1 LSKPPVLFIGHGAPM
16 NATRDTAFTRALAAL
31 GGRLPCPR
39 AALFVSAHW
48 ETDGSH
54 LTASPKAGKLNDFF
68 GDHADLHALAYEA
81 PGAPDVATEAAA
93 LLGAGLDTDR
103 AIDHG
108 VWSVAVRLWPAAD
121 VPLTQ
126 LSIDRGLD
134 GKGWLALGARLRPL
148 REAGV
153 MIIGSGNIA
162 HNVRE
167 IDRNPDAATHDWAI
181 GFDREV
187 AARLAAGEGAALA
200 QWQSLPHAARAVP
213 TPEHLAPLLY
223 VLGAAGTERVPE
235 AIFSGFE
242 HAAISSRSLL
252 WA

>member
-1 LSKPPVLFIGHGAPM
+1 VNQPPVLFIGHGAPM
-16 NATRDTAFTRALAAL
+16 NATRDTAFTRALDAL
-31 GGRLPCPR
+31 GRRQPSPR

-54 LTASPKAGKLNDFF
+54 LTAGVKAGKLNDFF
-68 GDHADLHALAYEA
+68 GDHPDLHALAYDP
-81 PGAPDVATEAAA
+81 PGAPDVAAEAAA
-93 LLGAGLDTDR
+93 LLGAGLDRDR
-103 AIDHG
+103 AVDHG

-121 VPLTQ
+121 LPLSQ
-126 LSIDRGLD
+126 LAIDRGLD
-134 GKGWLALGARLRPL
+134 GEGWLALGARLRPL

-162 HNVRE
+162 HNVRG
-167 IDRNPDAATHDWAI
+167 IDRNADAATHDWAI

-187 AARLAAGEGAALA
+187 ADRLAAGEGAGLA
-200 QWQSLPHAARAVP
+200 HWQSLPHADQAVP

-223 VLGAAGTERVPE
+223 ALGAAGPERAPE
-235 AIFSGFE
+235 TVFSGFE